1 MGGVLLGCNSL
12 YQIDNINRTA
22 EYGRIIVDKQFSG
35 RCYGYKMTMAALR
48 IAKERLGLDSVRL
61 SVYKDNFSAITVYK
75 RAGFLISSEILDSK
89 GNPMINMKIQL

>member
-1 MGGVLLGCNSL
+1 
-12 YQIDNINRTA
+12 
-22 EYGRIIVDKQFSG
+22 
-35 RCYGYKMTMAALR
+35 MTMAALR

-75 RAGFLISSEILDSK
+75 RAGFLISGEILDSK